1 MAFSIGVGVREVE
14 SETLH
19 RASSELA
26 GLIFRYKNYPVEKAV
41 QLAFNGIVSKY
52 LTGVEDREL
61 LFKELKVD
69 NFFPA
74 SLEFLI
80 KIYSIAAQAN
90 AMDSIQFVS
99 EVHSNWKDYSPIAPI
114 AHILYLFTGQ
124 RLELGE
130 SIRFLTG
137 NVVTDPNYRKYLLQK
152 NYQNLQFYLDAY
164 AVSSALNADE
174 ITNDAQEFI
183 QKIQMGC
190 KQINSEIFQYFA
202 EVFKYLSESPSMEVA
217 EVKLNEFAFK
227 KLKEWKQN
235 DTQFADILYGIF
247 GTPESARLEL
257 KYSGIATEA
266 DSIAAAIAKLK
277 NLLDLDID
285 YEADT
290 KDSTVVSPSLNSAL
304 EEISA
309 QRKKKVILETPLQKK
324 IFCQGLNN
332 SERDLIFTGIYGQTF
347 REFIKA
353 RVTNT
358 LVDINNLDTMSL
370 EKLYLQI
377 TGEES
382 NVTLM
387 KYLDKLQPEVQDSK
401 VIGRQSAS
409 KFEQIK
415 QILTNKRTN
424 VDFNNQLR
432 LKAVFNGLEDKET
445 QEISQ
450 ILFSVPS
457 SSRAE
462 IFQEFLKVLD
472 NKAKFDELGQDI
484 NQIDQLGE
492 ATKKIRE
499 FVTASLKY
507 GLSPALDCYD
517 LAITAINW
525 TKESVNDVYIAL
537 GADDSFHQNLGK
549 VAIYSLCAE
558 NSAVFPMMREN
569 SHLLIA
575 YITSLLIKDL
585 NFSSV
590 LSSLKERS
598 YLISTYTGFD
608 QYSLGLKCNLW
619 SIANEIWLRHLN
631 RERKKKVT
639 AKEVIK
645 KLTPEEKA
653 RRAYQ
658 TFESALVKYTYSLKS
673 KQGIQLL
680 GITHEDD
687 VLRSLKFIQTNDP
700 VKLYETTFQI
710 GDENLN
716 LGSLKLI
723 DALVSIISSNQ
734 GRVRENLL
742 KVNEKLDNN
751 QLEDISAE
759 IVNLFNIS
767 LIQDTKTII
776 DSSYLSQVQ
785 KFCSKFSKE
794 FVPST
799 VVTLEAR
806 TKFLNLIIHE
816 MGKEFIQLQTG
827 YGYDPIIMKNI
838 EIFKEVFRT
847 IFDEDTI
854 SHIRNLVDID
864 ETLNPSEYKK
874 LLENF
879 ARQLWVKGIK
889 RNSFTILLNHLLV
902 ERTRGSAEIGSEY
915 WKRYVDRCRY
925 ILRRIDQTTRIVKF

>member
-26 GLIFRYKNYPVEKAV
+26 GLIFRYKKYPVEKAV

-52 LTGVEDREL
+52 LTGLEDREL

-80 KIYSIAAQAN
+80 KVYNTAAQAN
-90 AMDSIQFVS
+90 SMDSLQFTREILS
-99 EVHSNWKDYSPIAPI
+99 TWKDYSPITPI
-114 AHILYLFTGQ
+114 AHILYFFTGQ

-137 NVVTDPNYRKYLLQK
+137 NVVTDPGYRKYLLQK
-152 NYQNLQFYLDAY
+152 NYQSLQYYLDAY
-164 AVSSALNADE
+164 TMCLSLNTDE
-174 ITNDAQEFI
+174 TTKEAQEFVQRI
-183 QKIQMGC
+183 QTGC
-190 KQINSEIFQYFA
+190 KQIRPEIFQYFA
-202 EVFKYLSESPSMEVA
+202 EVFKYLSESTSMEVA
-217 EVKLNEFAFK
+217 EAKLNDFAFK
-227 KLKEWKQN
+227 KLKEWKDKN
-235 DTQFADILYGIF
+235 ENFADVLYGIF

-266 DSIAAAIAKLK
+266 DSITVAITNLK
-277 NLLDLDID
+277 NLLNLDIN
-285 YEADT
+285 YL
-290 KDSTVVSPSLNSAL
+290 KDSQEQASASPSLHQAL

-309 QRKKKVILETPLQKK
+309 QRKKKVVLETQLQKK

-332 SERDLIFTGIYGQTF
+332 SERDLIFKGIFGQTF
-347 REFIKA
+347 REFVKA
-353 RVTNT
+353 RATNS
-358 LVDINNLDTMSL
+358 LVDIDNLDTMGL

-377 TGEES
+377 AGEES
-382 NVTLM
+382 KTTIM
-387 KYLDKLQPEVQDSK
+387 QHLDTLQPEVQDTK
-401 VIGRQSAS
+401 VIGQQTAA
-409 KFEQIK
+409 KYEQIK
-415 QILTNKRTN
+415 QIITNKRTN
-424 VDFNNQLR
+424 VDFENQLR
-432 LKAVFNGLEDKET
+432 LKAVFNGLEDSET
-445 QEISQ
+445 QKISQ
-450 ILFSVPS
+450 ILFHVDT
-457 SSRAE
+457 SSRTE
-462 IFQEFLKVLD
+462 VYQEFLKILD
-472 NKAKFDELGQDI
+472 YKTKYYELGNDVTQS
-484 NQIDQLGE
+484 DQLDE

-499 FVTASLKY
+499 FVAASLKY

-525 TKESVNDVYIAL
+525 TKESVNDVYVAL
-537 GADDSFHQNLGK
+537 GAEDSFHQNLGK
-549 VAIYSLCAE
+549 VAIYSLCTE
-558 NSAVFPMMREN
+558 NSAVFPIMKEN

-590 LSSLKERS
+590 LSSLNERS

-608 QYSLGLKCNLW
+608 QYSLRLKSNLW
-619 SIANEIWLRHLN
+619 TIANEIWLRHLN

-673 KQGIQLL
+673 KEGIQLL

-700 VKLYETTFQI
+700 LKLFETTFQI

-723 DALVSIISSNQ
+723 DALTSIISSNQ
-734 GRVRENLL
+734 GRLRDNLL
-742 KVNEKLDNN
+742 KINEKLDNN

-759 IVNLFNIS
+759 IINLFNIS

-776 DSSYLSQVQ
+776 DSSYLGQVQ
-785 KFCSKFSKE
+785 KFCSKYSKE
-794 FVPST
+794 FVPSE
-799 VVTLEAR
+799 VVTSESR
-806 TKFLNLIIHE
+806 TKFLKLIIHD

-827 YGYDPIIMKNI
+827 YDPTIVKNI
-838 EIFKEVFRT
+838 EYFKEVFRT

-854 SHIRNLVDID
+854 SHIRNLVDVD

-879 ARQLWVKGIK
+879 ARQLWVKGVK

-902 ERTRGSAEIGSEY
+902 ERTRGNAEIGSEY